1 MSKNI
6 QNRFLVIFILGLL
19 SAIGPFSIDMYLPGF
34 QAIANDLNTSID
46 RVQLSLTSFFIGI
59 ALGQIIYGPLLDRFG
74 RKPPLLIGLAIY
86 VLASMACGIAKTADQ
101 LILFRFLQALGSCAG
116 MVAARAM
123 VRDFFPPD
131 ETAKIFSLLMLVIG
145 ISPIIAPT
153 IGSYF
158 VQKWDW
164 HYIFF
169 SLAFLV
175 LILLSAV
182 AFLLKGTAQAN
193 KNMSLKPKIIIKN
206 YLQVIS
212 FRQFIVF
219 ALIGAFASS
228 GMYAY
233 LSGSPF
239 VMMEH
244 FGLSEKQYG
253 WAFAFLACGLII
265 ASQLNTVLLKKY
277 KSEVIA
283 KYAAMFQ
290 AIVGLSLF
298 FLSIT
303 NQLTITGLIA
313 LIFLY
318 LSCQGFIFPNTS
330 ALALNPFK
338 VMAGSAS
345 ALLGCIQLSIGA
357 LSSSLVSIF
366 HNYTSIPM
374 TSIMAITSFCGLLMF
389 VTFKPGTI
397 QSEVM

>member
-169 SLAFLV
+169 SLGFLV

-182 AFLLKGTAQAN
+182 AFLLKGTAQSN

-253 WAFAFLACGLII
+253 WAFAFLAGGLII

-290 AIVGLSLF
+290 AIVGLSL
-298 FLSIT
+298 
-303 NQLTITGLIA
+303 
-313 LIFLY
+313 
-318 LSCQGFIFPNTS
+318 
-330 ALALNPFK
+330 
-338 VMAGSAS
+338 
-345 ALLGCIQLSIGA
+345 
-357 LSSSLVSIF
+357 
-366 HNYTSIPM
+366 
-374 TSIMAITSFCGLLMF
+374 
-389 VTFKPGTI
+389 
-397 QSEVM
+397 